1 MLNNRQIQKRYLHY
15 DRNRIKILQIC
26 KRTNE
31 CTAMVV
37 AICGS
42 YLLAKFCEMTY
53 YLKIKI
59 KSHQDVKVFSENLPV
74 YQTFSVKRSAVKTWL

>member
-1 MLNNRQIQKRYLHY
+1 
-15 DRNRIKILQIC
+15 
-26 KRTNE
+26 
-31 CTAMVV
+31 MVV